1 MDNEAQFAWT
11 AIYQELADALL
22 PYRGDRSALIG
33 KLEAIYASQG
43 KPLPKLD
50 SMTPPADI
58 DPFTLFGVFN
68 KGITDKN
75 RVALLGAL
83 KKAFNLEAEVPTTF
97 DGIPVLN
104 NLNATF
110 YRFTGDPAR
119 GDNDIDMLWDC
130 FAAALSY
137 ADEPTASNREAFCE
151 TFDAVRGLKGNRWK
165 LTMGL
170 YWARPYAY
178 LNLDSRNRWYIED
191 RSKIPGDLVT
201 KVSSLTDVPPADEY
215 LGICEQVRRV
225 CEGGKCEFADLPN
238 LSYVA
243 WKVSEEVNAEEEAEA
258 EKAKDVESQADPI
271 LADEGVRGT
280 HYWLYSPGHNA
291 HRWDDLYEQ
300 GAMAIGW
307 SEIGDLSAYESKA
320 AVQAALCEKSGG
332 EGSHR
337 NDANTT
343 WQFVHGLEPG
353 DIVFAKKGLTKI
365 VGRGI
370 VTGGYEYDPDAEHE
384 YVNARSVQW
393 THNGSWEYPAG
404 KAAMKTLTDITRYS
418 DVVAKLNA
426 LFEDAGGDEAE
437 ETAIEEEVPEVAY
450 PAYTKDDFLADVF
463 MEEASY
469 DTLAAL
475 VRRKKNVILQG
486 APGTGKT
493 YAAKR
498 LAYSLMGEKDA
509 GRVCMVQFHQSYAYE
524 DFIEGFRP
532 TATGFEL
539 RKGAFYAFCKEAEED
554 DGRDY
559 FFIIDEINR
568 GNLSKILGELF
579 MLIEADKRGVKLR
592 LLYSDEQFS
601 VPANV
606 HIIGTMNTADRSIAM
621 MDFALRRRFAFFD
634 LVPGFATGTFE
645 AYREGLTSPAF
656 DSLVACVGRLNA
668 EIASDEALGAGFV
681 VGHSFLCGLKPDTAT
696 PDALRRIVDFE
707 LAPLLREYWFDD
719 PGKAEGWAQRLREA
733 VS

>member
-1 MDNEAQFAWT
+1 MDSEAQFAWT

-43 KPLPKLD
+43 KSLPKLD

-83 KKAFNLEAEVPTTF
+83 KEAFNLEAEAPTTF

-110 YRFTGDPAR
+110 YRFTGDPDR
-119 GDNDIDMLWDC
+119 SDGDIDGLWAA
-130 FAAALSY
+130 FAAALAY
-137 ADEPTASNREAFCE
+137 ADDPTDESRAAFCE
-151 TFDAVRGLKGNRWK
+151 AFDAVRGLKGNRWK

-191 RSKIPGDLVT
+191 RSGLPGDLVD
-201 KVSSLTDVPPADEY
+201 KVASLTDVPPADEY
-215 LGICEQVRRV
+215 LGICERVRRE
-225 CEGGKCEFADLPN
+225 CEGGGREFADLPE
-238 LSYVA
+238 LSCVA
-243 WKVSEEVNAEEEAEA
+243 WRVSEEVNAEKKAAEA
-258 EKAKDVESQADPI
+258 TAPQADPI
-271 LADEGVRGT
+271 LADEGARGT
-280 HYWLYSPGHNA
+280 HYWLLSPGRSA
-291 HRWDDLYEQ
+291 EKWEDFLAS
-300 GAMAIGW
+300 GTVAIGW
-307 SEIGDLSAYESKA
+307 HELGDLGAFGSLEELRGRMVGVYGEHRSDSKA
-320 AVQAALCEKSGG
+320 
-332 EGSHR
+332 
-337 NDANTT
+337 T
-343 WQFVHGLEPG
+343 WQFAHEMAPG
-353 DIVFAKKGLTKI
+353 DVVFAKRGMRTI
-365 VGRGI
+365 IGRGV
-370 VTGGYEYDPDAEHE
+370 VTGDYAYDPEADPD
-384 YVNARSVQW
+384 
-393 THNGSWEYPAG
+393 YPNSRAVEWREG
-404 KAAMKTLTDITRYS
+404 EFPYPDGQAPMKTLTDITDFTER
-418 DVVAKLNA
+418 VAKLNA
-426 LFEDAGGDEAE
+426 LYEGGDEGEEPGEPELEAE
-437 ETAIEEEVPEVAY
+437 PAPAAL
-450 PAYTKDDFLADVF
+450 PAYTKADFLADVF
-463 MEEASY
+463 MEAASY

>member
-50 SMTPPADI
+50 SMMPPADI

-83 KKAFNLEAEVPTTF
+83 KEAFNLEAEVPTTF

-110 YRFTGDPAR
+110 YRFTGDPDR
-119 GDNDIDMLWDC
+119 SDGDIDGLWAA
-130 FAAALSY
+130 FVAALAY
-137 ADEPTASNREAFCE
+137 ADNPTDESRTAFCE

-178 LNLDSRNRWYIED
+178 LNLDSRNRWYIDE
-191 RSKIPGDLVT
+191 RSDLPRELADVVA
-201 KVSSLTDVPPADEY
+201 KLADVPPASEY
-215 LGICEQVRRV
+215 LGICERVREE
-225 CEGGKCEFADLPN
+225 CEGGGREYASLPE

-243 WKVSEEVNAEEEAEA
+243 WKVSEEVNAEKKAEAEA
-258 EKAKDVESQADPI
+258 AKAKASQTDEL
-271 LADEGVRGT
+271 LADEGARST
-280 HYWLYSPGHNA
+280 HYWLFSPG
-291 HRWDDLYEQ
+291 E
-300 GAMAIGW
+300 GAKKWPDFLASGTMAIGW
-307 SEIGDLSAYESKA
+307 KDMGDLGAFESLEALRAHMVETYGEHRSDSKA
-320 AVQAALCEKSGG
+320 
-332 EGSHR
+332 
-337 NDANTT
+337 T
-343 WQFVHGLEPG
+343 WQFAHEMMPG
-353 DIVFAKKGLTKI
+353 DVVFAKRGMRRIL
-365 VGRGI
+365 GRGI
-370 VTGGYEYDPDAEHE
+370 VTGEYTYDPDADPD
-384 YVNARSVQW
+384 YPSSRSVEW
-393 THNGSWEYPAG
+393 AEGEFGYPDGQAP
-404 KAAMKTLTDITRYS
+404 MKTLTDITDFTER
-418 DVVAKLNA
+418 VAKLEA
-426 LFEDAGGDEAE
+426 LYASDGDDEAE
-437 ETAIEEEVPEVAY
+437 EEPSAPAPASY

-493 YAAKR
+493 YCAKR

-509 GRVCMVQFHQSYAYE
+509 SRVRMVQFHQSYAYE

-568 GNLSKILGELF
+568 SNLSKILGELF